1 MVAGVHLAISS
12 KVVRPGETACMQ
24 MSQQKRRR
32 GRPRHPVGLP
42 RQTLVT
48 QPGREVKAIST
59 GSAISRGGPEK
70 NAADGRAHTA
80 FTPFSFDLQG
90 LDGLGCQF

>member
-1 MVAGVHLAISS
+1 
-12 KVVRPGETACMQ
+12 
-24 MSQQKRRR
+24 
-32 GRPRHPVGLP
+32 
-42 RQTLVT
+42 
-48 QPGREVKAIST
+48 VKAIIM

-70 NAADGRAHTA
+70 KAADGSAHTA